1 MCGFKSLFLKFH
13 SSKAA
18 FVGHF
23 DRFFPKKWNMGCL
36 NPTII
41 TILVPSL
48 QLDNQSSYRGSPI
61 IASLVSQSLS
71 ALVENWLMWP
81 WRVKIHAFSPKVTQ
95 PLLVLLYRIL
105 PNQTSCCASF
115 VNVFMLKFCQ
125 EFEAKVWSR
134 FWGRILLKFK
144 KVSKIAHASCSW
156 WFNGEFVLVV
166 SCCYAITWCKRKP
179 S

>member
-1 MCGFKSLFLKFH
+1 MCGFKSLFLKVH

-71 ALVENWLMWP
+71 Q
-81 WRVKIHAFSPKVTQ
+81 S
-95 PLLVLLYRIL
+95 LVLLLRIDWCDPGMWRFTHSLQKSCNLSL
-105 PNQTSCCASF
+105 PFFTESCQTKPVAAQVLWTYF
-115 VNVFMLKFCQ
+115 VKNLKLKFGQ
-125 EFEAKVWSR
+125 DFEAGFCSSSR
-134 FWGRILLKFK
+134 KSAR
-144 KVSKIAHASCSW
+144 
-156 WFNGEFVLVV
+156 
-166 SCCYAITWCKRKP
+166 
-179 S
+179 

>member
-1 MCGFKSLFLKFH
+1 MEYGLPQPH
-13 SSKAA
+13 HNY
-18 FVGHF
+18 HF
-23 DRFFPKKWNMGCL
+23 G
-36 NPTII
+36 TII
-41 TILVPSL
+41 AI
-48 QLDNQSSYRGSPI
+48 QSSYRGSPI

-156 WFNGEFVLVV
+156 WFIKWGVCLCCILLLCDYVVQNKTKLEFEHEL
-166 SCCYAITWCKRKP
+166 SQL
-179 S
+179 